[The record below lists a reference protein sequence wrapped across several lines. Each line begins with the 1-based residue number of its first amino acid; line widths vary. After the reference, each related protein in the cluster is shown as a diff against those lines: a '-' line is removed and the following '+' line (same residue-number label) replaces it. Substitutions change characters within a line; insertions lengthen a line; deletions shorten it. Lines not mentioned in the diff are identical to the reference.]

1 MEVKSSTRTQVD
13 ITRHYKLT
21 SVRQELCHGCASRPT
36 AYLPPC
42 LTFISHRRGTWLRRL
57 VQNGVRLVHALRQ
70 PSHERAQPRQ
80 CVESDQQ
87 RQTDG
92 GRNERRDS
100 PCRQSHR
107 SEHAAR
113 TDGCVG
119 AKT

>member
-1 MEVKSSTRTQVD
+1 MEVKSGTRSQVD
-13 ITRHYKLT
+13 ITRHYKLA
-21 SVRQELCHGCASRPT
+21 SIRQELCHAYASRRT

-42 LTFISHRRGTWLRRL
+42 LTFISHHRGTWLRRL

-80 CVESDQQ
+80 RVESNQH

-92 GRNERRDS
+92 GRDERCYS
-100 PCRQSHR
+100 PCCQSHC
-107 SEHAAR
+107 SEHAPG

-119 AKT
+119 AQT